1 MTSRRKALEF
11 FCFLFVLVASKAAF
25 EPFQLPDHLPACS
38 LNSSFPPCPS
48 KLPSSLVP
56 TGLSCKIHSSS
67 SAPLGELAWLYS
79 SIVWLLSWVGLSSLQ
94 ALASSLWGFHT
105 NVGKLCVCR
114 RMHSLFLRKSG
125 IHGLWSRGPS
135 PPAVSRHLHLSFPC
149 LVFRCLPTS
158 FCPLPYSFCFPT
170 TINLRASQNKARGKP
185 SPPQNHSC
193 SSSLR
198 RDALVEAPSCFPNYL
213 P

>member
-1 MTSRRKALEF
+1 MPTKLFLPTLPLKTALIP
-11 FCFLFVLVASKAAF
+11 CPNWTFLQN
-25 EPFQLPDHLPACS
+25 PFQLLC
-38 LNSSFPPCPS
+38 PPWRTC
-48 KLPSSLVP
+48 LAL
-56 TGLSCKIHSSS
+56 LLHCL
-67 SAPLGELAWLYS
+67 AAELGGA
-79 SIVWLLSWVGLSSLQ
+79 LLSTGFGLFI
-94 ALASSLWGFHT
+94 AGGFHT

-170 TINLRASQNKARGKP
+170 TINLRALQNKVLVKP